1 MTITVEAIQKQIAE
15 KNAQLPELLKK
26 QYAAFADIGRQAVE
40 EENPGRFGD
49 DFARY
54 GEVKTA
60 IDALKAEL
68 EALNADLAKAE
79 EEKKALMEKSTCRA
93 CGFVN
98 PEGYNF
104 CRQCGKKLGE
114 PPPAPTAAEAPKPV
128 FCIHCGAPAVAGA
141 RFCSG
146 CGKPLGA

>member
-1 MTITVEAIQKQIAE
+1 MTITVEAVKKQIEE

-26 QYAAFADIGRQAVE
+26 QYAALADIGRKAVE
-40 EENPGRFGD
+40 EENPERFGD
-49 DFARY
+49 DFTKY
-54 GEVKTA
+54 NETKTA
-60 IDALKAEL
+60 IEALKAEL
-68 EALNADLAKAE
+68 LTLNSDLAKAE
-79 EEKKALMEKSTCRA
+79 EEKKALMEKSTCRS

-114 PPPAPTAAEAPKPV
+114 PVPAPTDAPKPQ
-128 FCIHCGAPAVAGA
+128 FCIHCGTPVVAGA

-146 CGKPLGA
+146 CGKPVA

>member
-15 KNAQLPELLKK
+15 KNAQIPELLKK
-26 QYAAFADIGRQAVE
+26 QYAALADIGRKAVE
-40 EENPGRFGD
+40 EENPERFGD
-49 DFARY
+49 DFTKY
-54 GEVKTA
+54 SETKIA
-60 IDALKAEL
+60 IDTLKAEL
-68 EALNADLAKAE
+68 ETLQTDLVKAE
-79 EEKKALMEKSTCRA
+79 EEKKAALAKSTCA
-93 CGFVN
+93 SCGFVN

-114 PPPAPTAAEAPKPV
+114 PVVAAVPEAPKPV

-141 RFCSG
+141 KFCSG